1 MSLCYKSIADLWPK
15 SKKQPTMCTRFYKI
29 EYATHIRTSVEN
41 VVYFNPNSTLQK
53 WLDLLTG

>member
-1 MSLCYKSIADLWPK
+1 
-15 SKKQPTMCTRFYKI
+15 MCTRFYKI

-53 WLDLLTG
+53 